1 MSLLAPLMLLGLLGL
16 GLPLLAHLRGR
27 DIPKPVRFAGLRFL
41 GASEEVLTQRR
52 RLRDGLLLLVRLA
65 LLALVVVALTR
76 PVTTGDARVAVLG
89 EPHDAVILL
98 DASFS
103 LSLETDGRNLRL
115 AGDDAA
121 AAILEALPPGS
132 RVGLVTSDPA
142 GPRLELSA
150 DPGRVRAAV
159 ATWAAEPPRGGAWP
173 LEGGLHRAVA
183 LLRHAGDG
191 PDKRV
196 IYAIGDPTA
205 RGLGSLPEASEQI
218 PVLPVPAR
226 GDLDAPPP
234 VPEHLSLESAD
245 WAPARDIDPRAVR
258 ITGAVRRHGPQDA
271 GERRVALALRI
282 DGEIVARAEVAVP
295 PGASAP
301 YEFTHT
307 ATSAGPSAAS
317 VEISDLVGD
326 PLPGDETRHLWL
338 ASEASVDVVLVNGD
352 PSEMRAHDEVYFLAT
367 ALAAGE
373 DDLRL
378 RVHGLAPDQLE
389 ARLRPG
395 GDQLAG
401 VDVLVLAN
409 VRAPAADIAPALR
422 ARVAAGMGLWIT
434 VGERVEA
441 RAYNDAL
448 GDLLPLLLR
457 EPLLVGTAPG
467 RTEARTDG
475 LAPPNLAHP
484 LLLGLQGDLGLLGTR
499 ARRIF
504 LLEPD
509 AARGAEVA
517 LSFTSGAPA
526 LITRPYERGRVALLT
541 TSIDRDWSDLPLRP
555 GFVPLA
561 ARILTRLD
569 TSHAAAAAAQIH
581 AGEPREVP
589 ADQPVTV
596 RTPDG
601 RDVVVPA
608 DRGHATFTDTL
619 TPGHYRVTRDGAD
632 DLTFAVQLDPAESD
646 TTPVALQPRAASGDL
661 VLSAAQHPRWRP
673 LVLLAVLLL
682 LAETLLRARAQ
693 RTAASPRAARRR

>member
-27 DIPKPVRFAGLRFL
+27 ETPRPLQFAGLRFL
-41 GASEEVLTQRR
+41 GASDEVLTHSR
-52 RLRDGLLLLVRLA
+52 RLRDILLLLVRLG
-65 LLALVVVALTR
+65 LLALIVAALTR

-103 LSLETDGRNLRL
+103 LALETGGRSLR
-115 AGDDAA
+115 AAADDAA
-121 AAILEALPPGS
+121 AAILDALPPGS

-142 GPRLELSA
+142 GPRIELSA

-159 ATWAAEPPRGGAWP
+159 AAWSAEPPRAGAWR
-173 LEGGLHRAVA
+173 LEAGLPPAVA
-183 LLRHAGDG
+183 LLRQAGEG

-196 IYAIGDPTA
+196 VYAIGDLTA
-205 RGLGSLPEASEQI
+205 RGLGSLPATSEQI
-218 PVLPVPAR
+218 PVLPIPAL
-226 GDLDAPPP
+226 GDLEAPPP
-234 VPEHLSLESAD
+234 VPEHLSLESAS
-245 WAPARDIDPRAVR
+245 WTPAREIDPRAVR
-258 ITGAVRRHGPQDA
+258 ITGAVRRHGTSAADA
-271 GERRVALALRI
+271 ASRRVALALRI
-282 DGEIVARAEVAVP
+282 AGESVARAEVDVP
-295 PGASAP
+295 ADAAAT

-307 ATSAGPSAAS
+307 VTSAGASAAT
-317 VEISDLVGD
+317 VQIVDLERD
-326 PLPGDETRHLWL
+326 PLPGDEARHLWL

-367 ALAAGE
+367 ALAAGS

-395 GDQLAG
+395 GDGLAG

-409 VRAPAADIAPALR
+409 VRAPAEDIAPALR

-441 RAYNDAL
+441 RAYNERL
-448 GDLLPLLLR
+448 GPLLPLLLR
-457 EPLLVGTAPG
+457 EPVLLGTAPG
-467 RTEARTDG
+467 RAEGRTDG

-484 LLLGLQGDLGLLGTR
+484 FLLGLQGDLGLLGTR

-509 AARGAEVA
+509 ATRDAEVA

-526 LITRPYERGRVALLT
+526 LISRPYERGRVALLT

-569 TSHAAAAAAQIH
+569 TSHAAAAAGQIL
-581 AGEPREVP
+581 AGEPREIP
-589 ADQPVTV
+589 SDRPVTV
-596 RTPDG
+596 HTPDG
-601 RDVVVPA
+601 REVVVPP
-608 DRGHATFTDTL
+608 DRGRAVFTDTL
-619 TPGHYRVTRDGAD
+619 TPGHYRVTRDGPD
-632 DLTFAVQLDPAESD
+632 ELTFSVQQDPEESD
-646 TTPVALQPRAASGDL
+646 TTPVTITPPVQDGDL

-682 LAETLLRARAQ
+682 LAETILRARAH
-693 RTAASPRAARRR
+693 RR